1 MSVLEIISVLEKG
14 GNIHNSFST
23 LGLWLRLSSSVDSNW
38 LKYVRV
44 LATNKQTL
52 GEFSFLNK
60 ITLKATTSWAVKV
73 LAKREFIILNDL

>member
-1 MSVLEIISVLEKG
+1 
-14 GNIHNSFST
+14 
-23 LGLWLRLSSSVDSNW
+23 
-38 LKYVRV
+38 
-44 LATNKQTL
+44 L